1 MFLINE
7 CKDDDNI
14 FVLNEGTLINNEDI
28 KNNSGIISD
37 INLEKK
43 NYLLMI
49 NIYLMVIHQLKIILL
64 REKKV

>member
-49 NIYLMVIHQLKIILL
+49 NIYLMLIHQLKIILL